1 MKVIYLKWHSGA
13 ISSKSKNNN
22 ENSVDVVV
30 NKNVVV
36 TQPQNLKIPDTERI
50 ENKNKSNKKIVI
62 QSVKKT
68 PNTPQA

>member
-13 ISSKSKNNN
+13 ISSNSKNNN

-30 NKNVVV
+30 TQNVVV
-36 TQPQNLKIPDTERI
+36 TQPQNLKIPNTERI
-50 ENKNKSNKKIVI
+50 ENKDKSSKKIVI
-62 QSVKKT
+62 LPAKKT